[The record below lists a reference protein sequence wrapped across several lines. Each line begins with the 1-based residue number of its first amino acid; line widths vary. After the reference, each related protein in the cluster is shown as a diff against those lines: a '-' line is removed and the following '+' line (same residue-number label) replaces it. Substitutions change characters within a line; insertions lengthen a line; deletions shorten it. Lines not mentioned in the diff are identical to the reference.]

1 MRLLLATAQPDL
13 RLSLE
18 LLLSEQP
25 GVEVVGS
32 ASESDGLLALIHTTE
47 PDMILTDWDLPGPS
61 LSNVIA
67 EIHHLQHTPTTIV
80 LVANNRDHQ
89 TAVEAS
95 ADAVVLKG
103 SSPDLLLSTFQEL
116 RTKSPFSQEI
126 NRYE

>member
-18 LLLSEQP
+18 LFLSEQP

-32 ASESDGLLALIHTTE
+32 ASESDGLLALIHTSE
-47 PDMILTDWDLPGPS
+47 PDMIFTDWDLPGP
-61 LSNVIA
+61 
-67 EIHHLQHTPTTIV
+67 HLQKVTADVVRKQHPPTTIV
-80 LVANNRDHQ
+80 LVTHNSDYQ
-89 TAVEAS
+89 TAVNAG

-103 SSPDLLLSTFQEL
+103 SSPDLLLSAFQKL
-116 RTKSPFSQEI
+116 RPQFTSRQET

>member
-18 LLLSEQP
+18 LFLSEQP

-47 PDMILTDWDLPGPS
+47 PDMILTDWDLLGPS

-67 EIHHLQHTPTTIV
+67 EIHHLQHPPTTIV
-80 LVANNRDHQ
+80 LVTHNSDYQ
-89 TAVEAS
+89 TAVNAG

-103 SSPDLLLSTFQEL
+103 SSPDLLLSAFQKL
-116 RTKSPFSQEI
+116 RPQFTSRQET